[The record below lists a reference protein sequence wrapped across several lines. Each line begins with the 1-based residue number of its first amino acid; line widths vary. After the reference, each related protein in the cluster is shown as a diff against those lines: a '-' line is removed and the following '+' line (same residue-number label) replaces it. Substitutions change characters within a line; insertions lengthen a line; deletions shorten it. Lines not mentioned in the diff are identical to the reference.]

1 MDDDLG
7 DIIIAIV
14 SMILAFGTTGERI
27 RTDER
32 EFLALFFVS
41 CKHSRISQSTALRRR
56 RWRNAARE
64 HLDLLAIRKYFQ
76 GQIRWWTCRFVAQR
90 RRVGVVILSRQCE
103 LSTTL
108 KSKM

>member
-1 MDDDLG
+1 VDDDLG

-56 RWRNAARE
+56 RWRNAAGE
-64 HLDLLAIRKYFQ
+64 YLDLLAIRNISKGKFA
-76 GQIRWWTCRFVAQR
+76 GGHAD
-90 RRVGVVILSRQCE
+90 LSRNGAVSASLYCHDNVNFR
-103 LSTTL
+103 LH
-108 KSKM
+108 